1 MLLPLN
7 ESYLSMKDEYFK
19 NSPYIICN
27 YVVMKKL
34 NEKKKKID
42 NLYKKYFKIKDFS
55 NKNTIMS

>member
-34 NEKKKKID
+34 NEKKKKLTICIK
-42 NLYKKYFKIKDFS
+42 NILKLKISAIK
-55 NKNTIMS
+55 IQ